1 MKAGSKKINNTR
13 FTIMTREELQ
23 KEILNIL
30 SREFEIE
37 NPDLDDNLRE
47 KYEFDSV
54 DAIELL
60 IAIEELLKTELT
72 QEEKKQAMDIRT
84 INHICDYVEALAK
97 TRA

>member
-1 MKAGSKKINNTR
+1 
-13 FTIMTREELQ
+13 MTREELQ
-23 KEILNIL
+23 KEILKIL

-37 NPDLDDNLRE
+37 DPDLDDNLRE